1 MHKRILLFALL
12 SVFSVLASDV
22 FHGGAF
28 AAPRG
33 RNSDP
38 RKKEHYEPKMDK
50 RRIISNVEIY
60 GLIEPDAYPAQA
72 APDYHNPVHETP
84 MIVYDGGG
92 GLEGFD
98 LSHYQGNVNWDLLST
113 DNRCGFVYL
122 KASEGNTLTDS
133 RYREYFDSAKRRG
146 LKVGSYHFFRSSA
159 TAMEQFAN
167 FKSMVDRNHQDL
179 IPLIDVET
187 ISRGTSMY
195 QFHNRLLELLQL
207 VEREYGRKPMIYTG
221 QNFYNKHLYGGRYS
235 GYKFM
240 IACYTFEEPV
250 LFDNDDFLIWQ
261 YTGTGR
267 AQGVRGHID
276 ISRFVRGH
284 KLSEILYQ

>member
-1 MHKRILLFALL
+1 MYKRIYLFASFFVL
-12 SVFSVLASDV
+12 SVGVSDMSQ
-22 FHGGAF
+22 GAAV
-28 AAPRG
+28 AATRG
-33 RNSDP
+33 RSSDP
-38 RKKEHYEPKMDK
+38 KKKERYEPKIDK
-50 RRIISNVEIY
+50 RRFISNAEIY
-60 GLIEPDAYPAQA
+60 GLIEPDACPSPL
-72 APDYHNPVHETP
+72 APDSPNAAREVP
-84 MIVYDGGG
+84 MLIYDDGG

-98 LSHYQGNVNWDLLST
+98 LSHYQGNVNWDLLSE

-122 KASEGNTLTDS
+122 KASEGNSLTDS
-133 RYREYFDSAKRRG
+133 RYREYFNSAKSKG

-159 TAMEQFAN
+159 TASEQFAN

-195 QFHNRLLELLQL
+195 QFHNRLQEFLQL
-207 VEREYGRKPMIYTG
+207 VEHEYGRKPMIYTG
-221 QNFYNKHLYGGRYS
+221 MNFYNKHLYGGRYS

-250 LFDNDDFLIWQ
+250 LYDNDDFLIWQ